1 MLLAKNN
8 CICGQMA
15 NENIA
20 NNNKITNNT
29 TQEEVNY
36 ADGVAGIET
45 YDFSNLPDTKDK
57 VEIKSVKKVK
67 KSYNEEDLMLLA
79 GIIQNEAGSD
89 FCNDEMQKY
98 VGSVVVNRVKSDYF
112 PDSIE
117 KVIFQKNPR
126 QYDITDNFYSP
137 TKRAIKNAKYVLE
150 NGSVLPSNCLF
161 QGETKQGD
169 GVYKTIK
176 TIISTT
182 YICYKN

>member
-20 NNNKITNNT
+20 NNNKITNNV

-36 ADGVAGIET
+36 VDGVAGIET
-45 YDFSNLPDTKDK
+45 YDFNDLPDTKDK

-67 KSYNEEDLMLLA
+67 KSYSEEDLMLLA

-89 FCNDEMQKY
+89 FCSNYHQKIIA
-98 VGSVVVNRVKSDYF
+98 SVVENRVKSDYF

-117 KVIFQKNPR
+117 EVIFQKG
-126 QYDITDNFYSP
+126 QYAITDKEFYNP
-137 TKRAIKNAKYVLE
+137 TKRAIRNAKYVLE
-150 NGSVLPSNCLF
+150 NGSILPSNCLF
-161 QGETKQGD
+161 QSEFSQGD
-169 GVYKTIK
+169 GVYLKIK